1 MAQLRYKIYTL
12 FATALMAYAQ
22 EGAEGG
28 YTFTLNLKATEKC
41 KVQASLHEQ
50 QDCAL
55 FFQAMCVLHEDSYQ
69 MPTEDTLVSDLS
81 DVICYVDFS
90 NIFDRNAAKN
100 RHAVRQKK
108 AESMFRPE
116 GITLDFGAG
125 PHRYVA
131 FERSNS
137 MSRKAQ
143 LSFVRE
149 DFYEPL
155 RQRIMLDMR
164 IGPCQLSK
172 LYAYNGLMLSGG
184 TRIDG
189 IEIDRPHRVIVIDNP
204 ESVVEFVPAI
214 TVKDDGGTG
223 NIRKYHRVE
232 RNEKITVTCF
242 DGEGLISKEY
252 AREVGKAYCGK
263 HIHTSFQ
270 IRLPYV
276 KGMLHQVDFK
286 DFLTSGGCQTITDI
300 WGVEHNVHDVDIVLT
315 KSMFKGHGWLAE
327 NDMSWSDY
335 WKAFK
340 KYRHALYITNT
351 SKEKSEKLTT
361 LNYQFLNTV
370 SMTADEFRPNDL
382 PLGWKDS
389 PANDERHW
397 LTKETELAYY
407 NYCAD
412 DDFRKQYFLSALE
425 RRWFSKKARH
435 TTWQRL

>member
-1 MAQLRYKIYTL
+1 MAQVRYRIFTL
-12 FATALMAYAQ
+12 SASALMAYAQ
-22 EGAEGG
+22 ESAESG
-28 YTFTLNLKATEKC
+28 YAFTLNTKATEKC
-41 KVQASLHEQ
+41 KVLTALHEQ

-55 FFQAMCVLHEDSYQ
+55 FFQAMCVLHGDDYQ
-69 MPTEDTLVSDLS
+69 MPSEDKLVNDLS

-90 NIFDRNAAKN
+90 NIFDRNAAQN

-149 DFYEPL
+149 DIYKSL
-155 RQRIMLDMR
+155 RWRIMLDMK

-189 IEIDRPHRVIVIDNP
+189 VEIDKPHRVIVIDNP
-204 ESVVEFVPAI
+204 EVTVHDVPVI
-214 TVKDDGGTG
+214 TVEDDGSAG

-232 RNEKITVTCF
+232 RREEIPVTLF
-242 DGEGLISKEY
+242 DGEGLISKQY
-252 AREVGKAYCGK
+252 AETIDKVYCGK

-276 KGMLHQVDFK
+276 KRYAP
-286 DFLTSGGCQTITDI
+286 S
-300 WGVEHNVHDVDIVLT
+300 
-315 KSMFKGHGWLAE
+315 S
-327 NDMSWSDY
+327 
-335 WKAFK
+335 
-340 KYRHALYITNT
+340 
-351 SKEKSEKLTT
+351 
-361 LNYQFLNTV
+361 
-370 SMTADEFRPNDL
+370 
-382 PLGWKDS
+382 
-389 PANDERHW
+389 
-397 LTKETELAYY
+397 
-407 NYCAD
+407 
-412 DDFRKQYFLSALE
+412 
-425 RRWFSKKARH
+425 
-435 TTWQRL
+435 